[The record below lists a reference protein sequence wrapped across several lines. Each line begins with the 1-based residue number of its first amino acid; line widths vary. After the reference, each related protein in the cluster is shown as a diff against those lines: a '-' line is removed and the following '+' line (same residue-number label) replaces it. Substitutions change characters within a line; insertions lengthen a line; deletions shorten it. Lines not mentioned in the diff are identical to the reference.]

1 VRQEKRYVDV
11 MFFVAVHQ
19 NGIID
24 KIQIFLLKADMLI
37 VIFRNGLFEL
47 VYGYIIEII
56 LKAFLFVFF
65 EHSIAVDQ

>member
-1 VRQEKRYVDV
+1 MRQEKRYVDV

-24 KIQIFLLKADMLI
+24 KIQISLLKADMFI
-37 VIFRNGLFEL
+37 VIFRYSLFEL
-47 VYGYIIEII
+47 MDSYIIEII
-56 LKAFLFVFF
+56 LKTLLFVFF

>member
-1 VRQEKRYVDV
+1 

-24 KIQIFLLKADMLI
+24 KIQISLLKADMLI